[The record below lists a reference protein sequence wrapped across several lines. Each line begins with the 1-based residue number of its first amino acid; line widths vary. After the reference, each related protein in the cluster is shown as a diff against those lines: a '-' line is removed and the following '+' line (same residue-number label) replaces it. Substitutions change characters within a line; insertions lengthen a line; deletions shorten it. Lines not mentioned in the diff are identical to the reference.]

1 MNCEK
6 SRGRDRSPEDT
17 DFLAECLR
25 CPGTCLVEGFPDPQ
39 VAQKLEVLPKKAQK
53 WRKVGD
59 HLFKD
64 QTLLVFTSR
73 KLPTERF
80 ILEWRWQTLQKYP
93 GQYHRVR
100 RPFVPSC
107 DFFILK
113 PKDVFAP
120 SLLRMREHFG
130 SPRVSWSYISLSPR
144 WPSIIFE
151 VLFIAT
157 VFVPLRIQLCEVKN

>member
-59 HLFKD
+59 HLFKE

-80 ILEWRWQTLQKYP
+80 ILESGDGKPCKSTQANTAVLE
-93 GQYHRVR
+93 G
-100 RPFVPSC
+100 PFVPSC
-107 DFFILK
+107 DFCILK

-120 SLLRMREHFG
+120 SLLRMRAFWK
-130 SPRVSWSYISLSPR
+130 SK
-144 WPSIIFE
+144 
-151 VLFIAT
+151 
-157 VFVPLRIQLCEVKN
+157 C

>member
-80 ILEWRWQTLQKYP
+80 ILEWRRQTLQSTQANTTVLE
-93 GQYHRVR
+93 G
-100 RPFVPSC
+100 PFVPSC
-107 DFFILK
+107 DF
-113 PKDVFAP
+113 
-120 SLLRMREHFG
+120 
-130 SPRVSWSYISLSPR
+130 
-144 WPSIIFE
+144 
-151 VLFIAT
+151 VLF
-157 VFVPLRIQLCEVKN
+157 